1 VHDVAEVE
9 ALYVPAEQVR
19 LVEVAAKLGLEGKR
33 PTKNRPMEITPS
45 LIKFISSSR
54 QQRLFRVL

>member
-33 PTKNRPMEITPS
+33 PNNKILKKNERKE
-45 LIKFISSSR
+45 
-54 QQRLFRVL
+54 